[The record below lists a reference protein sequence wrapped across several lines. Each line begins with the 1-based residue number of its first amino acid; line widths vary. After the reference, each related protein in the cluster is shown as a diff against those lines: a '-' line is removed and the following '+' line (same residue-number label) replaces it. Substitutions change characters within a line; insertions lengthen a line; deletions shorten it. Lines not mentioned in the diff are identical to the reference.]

1 MEDKKIT
8 SINGVEIPHDEDA
21 VCETA
26 EELTCG
32 RGDDYDEQ

>member
-8 SINGVEIPHDEDA
+8 SINGTEIPEDEEA
-21 VCETA
+21 VLATE

-32 RGDDYDEQ
+32 RGDDSNEQ